1 MLREILAL
9 AFMFIKEAKAWILV
23 NIFFLIIFPIAMI
36 FSFRYI
42 IAGDMLYYLISGTIT
57 FQIAITGFV
66 AVPQTI
72 GMDRERGRLSLMIA
86 SGVPAW
92 AYAMTST
99 LVNNIMAIASGFLI
113 IGIAALIS
121 SLGISPISIVLLL
134 ASLMAGTFQG
144 SMIGLALAAKI
155 RNWRLLNQLTQLLG
169 FGLTFFAPVYFPLGA
184 VPKYLLPLA
193 MLEPTTYIAQAV
205 RLSLTGS
212 YASLIWDA
220 ATLIYGVAFAVL
232 ADKWGLG

>member
-1 MLREILAL
+1 VLREILAL
-9 AFMFIKEAKAWILV
+9 ALMFIKEAKAWVLV
-23 NIFFLIIFPIAMI
+23 NIFFLIMFPIAMI

-72 GMDRERGRLSLMIA
+72 GMDRDRGRLSLMIA

-113 IGIAALIS
+113 IGIAMLIS
-121 SLGISPISIVLLL
+121 SLGIRLISIALLL
-134 ASLMAGTFQG
+134 VALIVGTFQG

-155 RNWRLLNQLTQLLG
+155 RNWRLLNQVSQLLG
-169 FGLTFFAPVYFPLGA
+169 FGLTFFAPVYFPLSV

-212 YASLIWDA
+212 YISLPWDA
-220 ATLIYGVAFAVL
+220 ATLVYGVVFAILV
-232 ADKWGLG
+232 DRWGLG